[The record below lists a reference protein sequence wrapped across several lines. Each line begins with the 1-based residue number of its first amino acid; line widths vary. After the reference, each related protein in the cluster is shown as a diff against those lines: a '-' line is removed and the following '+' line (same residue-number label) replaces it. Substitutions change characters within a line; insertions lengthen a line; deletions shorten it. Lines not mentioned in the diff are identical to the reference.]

1 MNRKLY
7 EALST
12 LMDTIPES
20 YAFIRG
26 SESYPEITGNI
37 YFYPIWDGTL
47 VVADIQELP
56 VSGRPCDEVILGF
69 HIHEGSQC
77 LPSGDD
83 PFGKTGLH
91 YNPNNCEHPSH
102 AGDFPP
108 LFVNHGKALMIFYTD
123 RFFPDEAAGR
133 TVVIHH
139 MADDFHSQPSGD
151 SGEKI
156 ACGEIRLNKV

>member
-1 MNRKLY
+1 
-7 EALST
+7 
-12 LMDTIPES
+12 MDTVPES

-26 SESYPEITGNI
+26 SENYPEIAGNI
-37 YFYPIWDGTL
+37 YFYPLWDGTL
-47 VVADIQELP
+47 AVADVRGLP
-56 VSGRPCDEVILGF
+56 QNDNICEKIVLGF

-77 LPSGDD
+77 LPLKDD
-83 PFGKTGLH
+83 PFGQTGLH
-91 YNPNNCEHPSH
+91 YNPGNCEHPSH

-108 LFVNHGKALMIFYTD
+108 LFVNHGRALMIFYTD
-123 RFFPDEAAGR
+123 RFFPDEIYGH